1 MKILYKKEKGV
12 SPVIATILMVAI
24 TVVLASAVYIMVS
37 GYMGGAPSKPVALS
51 FNIQPTTSSDVFTVI
66 SGNITITG
74 STPLII
80 TITNSSGTTT
90 ITLSGPSSSSSSWVV
105 SSSGI
110 KVTTMSGTKYY
121 YVGALWNSV
130 TGSYLA
136 AGGSITLT
144 VAGTTSATT
153 PPTISGPVNP
163 LSPGTTVTF
172 TYHGT
177 SFYSYTF

>member
-24 TVVLASAVYIMVS
+24 TVVLASAVYLMVS
-37 GYMGGAPSKPVALS
+37 GYIGSAPSKPVAMS
-51 FNIQPTTSSDVFTVI
+51 FNIVPTSSSDVFSVI
-66 SGNITITG
+66 NGNISITA
-74 STPLII
+74 SSPLII

-90 ITLSGPSSSSSSWVV
+90 ITLSGPSSSPSSWVG
-105 SSSGI
+105 SSPGVTVGSGNNA
-110 KVTTMSGTKYY
+110 KTY
-121 YVGALWNSV
+121 YVYAHWDSI
-130 TGSYLA
+130 TGNYLA

-144 VAGTTSATT
+144 VSSTAPSTGITSA
-153 PPTISGPVNP
+153 VNP

-177 SFYSYTF
+177 SFYSYSF

>member
-37 GYMGGAPSKPVALS
+37 GYMGGAPSKPVAMS
-51 FNIQPTTSSDVFTVI
+51 FNIQPTTSSDVFTVV

-90 ITLSGPSSSSSSWVV
+90 ITLSSPSTWAV
-105 SSSGI
+105 SSPAI
-110 KVTTMSGTKYY
+110 KVTISTTTTYY
-121 YVGALWNSV
+121 YVCAFWNSV

-144 VAGTTSATT
+144 VIGEPSAN
-153 PPTISGPVNP
+153 PPSTISGPVNP

-177 SFYSYTF
+177 SFYSYSF

>member
-1 MKILYKKEKGV
+1 VKILYKKEKGV

-51 FNIQPTTSSDVFTVI
+51 FNVQPTSSSDVFTVI

-90 ITLSGPSSSSSSWVV
+90 ITLTGPSSSWVKSSSYITVN
-105 SSSGI
+105 S
-110 KVTTMSGTKYY
+110 KNY
-121 YVGALWNSV
+121 YVYAQWTSV

-144 VAGTTSATT
+144 VSQTD
-153 PPTISGPVNP
+153 PPSSGGVNP

-177 SFYSYTF
+177 SFYSYSF

>member
-1 MKILYKKEKGV
+1 
-12 SPVIATILMVAI
+12 MVAI
-24 TVVLASAVYIMVS
+24 TVVLASAVYLMVS
-37 GYMGGAPSKPVALS
+37 GYIGSAPSKPVVMS
-51 FNIQPTTSSDVFTVI
+51 FSVQPTSSSDVFTVI

-80 TITNSSGTTT
+80 TITNSSGTQT
-90 ITLSGPSSSSSSWVV
+90 ITLSSQNSWVG
-105 SSSGI
+105 SSPGV
-110 KVTTMSGTKYY
+110 KVGDTTY
-121 YVGALWNSV
+121 YVYAQWTSV

-144 VAGTTSATT
+144 VSQTDPSSS
-153 PPTISGPVNP
+153 SGVNP

-172 TYHGT
+172 ASHGT

>member
-1 MKILYKKEKGV
+1 MKTLYGKKEKGV

-24 TVVLASAVYIMVS
+24 TVVLASAVYLMVS
-37 GYMGGAPSKPVALS
+37 GYIGSAPSKPVAMS
-51 FNIQPTTSSDVFTVI
+51 FSIQPTSSSDVFTVI
-66 SGNITITG
+66 SGNITITT
-74 STPLII
+74 SSPLII

-90 ITLSGPSSSSSSWVV
+90 ITLTGPPSSKWVPSSTSV
-105 SSSGI
+105 G
-110 KVTTMSGTKYY
+110 GY
-121 YVGALWNSV
+121 YVYAQWTSV

-144 VAGTTSATT
+144 VSSATT
-153 PPTISGPVNP
+153 ATGPVNP

-177 SFYSYTF
+177 SFYSYSF

>member
-1 MKILYKKEKGV
+1 MKTLYGKKEKGV

-51 FNIQPTTSSDVFTVI
+51 FNVQPTSSSDVFTVI

-90 ITLSGPSSSSSSWVV
+90 ITLTGPSSSWVKSSSAITVN
-105 SSSGI
+105 G
-110 KVTTMSGTKYY
+110 KDY
-121 YVGALWNSV
+121 YVYAQWTSV

-144 VAGTTSATT
+144 VAT
-153 PPTISGPVNP
+153 PSSSTPGYP

-177 SFYSYTF
+177 SFYSYSF